1 MADVASI
8 TSELSKGLSGKEF
21 DLDGSIVT
29 LDFEEGIVC
38 LDGSLE
44 NGPTNITVSNEVKTS
59 DATVKMSCDLWE
71 QLKQGTTT
79 SSSAFLNGDIKIE
92 GDLAAV
98 RKLQAI
104 FDSVK

>member
-44 NGPTNITVSNEVKTS
+44 NGPTNMK
-59 DATVKMSCDLWE
+59 
-71 QLKQGTTT
+71 
-79 SSSAFLNGDIKIE
+79 
-92 GDLAAV
+92 
-98 RKLQAI
+98 
-104 FDSVK
+104 

>member
-1 MADVASI
+1 MAAVASI

-71 QLKQGTTT
+71 QLKQGTKT
-79 SSSAFLNGDIKIE
+79 SASAFMNGEIKLE
-92 GDLAAV
+92 GDMGAV
-98 RKLQAI
+98 RRLQVI

>member
-1 MADVASI
+1 MADLASI
-8 TSELSKGLSGKEF
+8 TSDLSTGLNGKEV
-21 DLDGSIVT
+21 DLNGAIVT
-29 LDFEEGIVC
+29 FDFGEGVVC
-38 LDGSLE
+38 LDGSSE
-44 NGPTNITVSNEVKTS
+44 KGPTSIVVSNEVKTS

>member
-8 TSELSKGLSGKEF
+8 TSELSKGLNGKEV
-21 DLDGSIVT
+21 DLNGAIVT
-29 LDFEEGIVC
+29 FDFGEGVVC
-38 LDGSLE
+38 LDGSSE
-44 NGPTNITVSNEVKTS
+44 KGPTSIVVSNEVKTS

>member
-8 TSELSKGLSGKEF
+8 TSELSKGLSRKQF

-79 SSSAFLNGDIKIE
+79 SASAFMNGEIKLE
-92 GDLAAV
+92 GDMGAV
-98 RKLQAI
+98 RRLQVI

>member
-1 MADVASI
+1 MADLTSI
-8 TSELSKGLSGKEF
+8 TTELTTGLNGKSV
-21 DLDGSIVT
+21 DLGGAIVT
-29 LDFEEGIVC
+29 FDFGEGVVC
-38 LDGSLE
+38 LDGSSE
-44 NGPTNITVSNEVKTS
+44 NGPTTIMVSNEVKTS

>member
-79 SSSAFLNGDIKIE
+79 SASAFMNGEIKLE
-92 GDLAAV
+92 GDMGAV
-98 RKLQAI
+98 KRLQVI